1 MFGQQMPYHAM
12 VDPFHPDTA
21 IMQEAVAILRRGG
34 IVAYLTDTVYGLAV
48 DAMNPAA
55 ISRLY
60 AAKGRPLV
68 KALPVIIG
76 SLAQLPQIVTT
87 YSPSAAQLM
96 ATFWPGPLTLLLTP
110 HQAVPKLLLGDSDS
124 IGVRWPASPISQQ
137 LALGLGGA
145 ITASSA
151 NLSGA
156 PAALTA
162 AEVIAQLGSAVGLVL
177 DAGAVTSAVVST
189 IVDMTVEPP
198 ALSRAGKIPLETL
211 ESVLRCKIVSE
222 SVETIVHLQQE
233 KKI

>member
-1 MFGQQMPYHAM
+1 MPEHVI

-21 IMQEAVAILRRGG
+21 IMQEAVAILRCGG

-48 DAMNPAA
+48 DAMNPVA

-60 AAKGRPLV
+60 VAKGRPV
-68 KALPVIIG
+68 AKALPVIIG
-76 SLAQLPQIVTT
+76 SLAQLPDIVTT
-87 YSPSAAQLM
+87 YSPGAAQLM

-110 HQAVPKLLLGDSDS
+110 HPSVPRLLLGESHS
-124 IGVRWPASPISQQ
+124 IGVRWPDSLISQH

-156 PAALTA
+156 PAALTGV
-162 AEVIAQLGSAVGLVL
+162 EVMAQLGSAVGLVL
-177 DAGAVTSAVVST
+177 DAGAATSTVVST

-198 ALSRAGKIPLETL
+198 VLVRAGKIPPQTL
-211 ESVLRCKIVSE
+211 ESVLQCPIVVE
-222 SVETIVHLQQE
+222 GVETTVPPP
-233 KKI
+233 